1 MVPPI
6 LVADL
11 LDPETNKRLK
21 KSNKGVNKSAG
32 TIPSPRSVKR
42 VDCDI
47 YCPRNNKEPF
57 LNMFKSTSS
66 PMIIKLKSFNDGNC
80 VTKLKA
86 RSVIELFYHNF
97 NQHLYTCVLPTD
109 PVRPDILHFGV
120 RLSSLTT
127 SPFT

>member
-1 MVPPI
+1 MVPSI
-6 LVADL
+6 LGADL
-11 LDPETNKRLK
+11 LDLETNKRLK
-21 KSNKGVNKSAG
+21 KSNKRVNKSAG

-47 YCPRNNKEPF
+47 YCPKNEEPF

-66 PMIIKLKSFNDGNC
+66 PMIIKLKSFNDGKC
-80 VTKLKA
+80 VTKLIA

-109 PVRPDILHFGV
+109 PIRPDILHFGV